1 VTHHLFGIASKR
13 AAYGALIIL
22 TLIWGLNWMA
32 MKFGLQFAHPV
43 IYNIER
49 TFVAIALVF
58 AVLFRERR
66 PLKPESWM
74 AVIVT
79 GFFQTT
85 INFGATTMAL
95 AGGGAGRT
103 AVLVFTMPFW
113 TMLIAWP
120 VLHERVRGSQ
130 WLAVGLA
137 LAGLVLVVEPWHWQ
151 GELAPKLW
159 ATLSGFGWAA
169 GTVATKYFQR
179 HQRLDMLNL
188 IAWQMVTGI
197 IPICLIPLVWPL
209 AGGAV
214 ERHLRVRLAVRGRDR
229 HRHRLHPVDRDPR
242 VAPRRHGVAQHVR
255 DSRDRARFVDAH
267 LRRAPECSR
276 VGGHRFD
283 RRRPRD
289 RFGARM
295 ARQPARRARG
305 RRSAGDRGRLTPRP
319 NEFGPTSLALHCA
332 FFVGAN
338 SFARGSIS
346 RHGRMDSALQ
356 DIIRSP

>member
-1 VTHHLFGIASKR
+1 MTHHLFGIASKR

-22 TLIWGLNWMA
+22 TLIWGMNWMA
-32 MKFGLQFAHPV
+32 MKFGLQYAHPV

-49 TFVAIALVF
+49 TFVAIALVL

-66 PLKPESWM
+66 PLKPESWT

-120 VLHERVRGSQ
+120 VLRERVRGSQ
-130 WLAVGLA
+130 WLAVGFA
-137 LAGLVLVVEPWHWQ
+137 LAGLVLVVEPWNWQ

-179 HQRLDMLNL
+179 HHRIDMLNL

-209 AGGAV
+209 PPAQWNGVYVSALLYAGVIATGIGFILWTAILAWLPAGTASLNMFAIPVIALVSSMLVFGERLTAAEWLGIASIGAG
-214 ERHLRVRLAVRGRDR
+214 LAIV
-229 HRHRLHPVDRDPR
+229 
-242 VAPRRHGVAQHVR
+242 
-255 DSRDRARFVDAH
+255 SMRAW
-267 LRRAPECSR
+267 LS
-276 VGGHRFD
+276 
-283 RRRPRD
+283 
-289 RFGARM
+289 
-295 ARQPARRARG
+295 G
-305 RRSAGDRGRLTPRP
+305 RRGEREVVEAPAIEGG
-319 NEFGPTSLALHCA
+319 
-332 FFVGAN
+332 
-338 SFARGSIS
+338 
-346 RHGRMDSALQ
+346 
-356 DIIRSP
+356 